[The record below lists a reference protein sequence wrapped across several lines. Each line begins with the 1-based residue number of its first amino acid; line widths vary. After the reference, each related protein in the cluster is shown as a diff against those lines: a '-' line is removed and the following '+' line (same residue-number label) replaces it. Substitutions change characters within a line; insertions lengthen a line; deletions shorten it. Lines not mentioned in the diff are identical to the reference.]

1 MAQQIFKQRSNKM
14 LAFAFAGL
22 ITVSQL
28 MVLNMGY
35 LIPWYF
41 LVILA
46 TLCIVIIWSMLDH
59 DCILEGDVLIIK
71 AGLFNNKIEIAK
83 IEELIKDSKLFFK
96 GKNSAYKLVIV
107 YNKNRRFNIFPE
119 EKTQLIN
126 ALKKI
131 NPKIKVK

>member
-1 MAQQIFKQRSNKM
+1 M

-22 ITVSQL
+22 IIVSQL

-35 LIPWYF
+35 RIPWYF
-41 LVILA
+41 LLVLTI
-46 TLCIVIIWSMLDH
+46 LCIVIIWSMLDH
-59 DCILEGDVLIIK
+59 DCTIEDEVLVIK

-83 IEELIKDSKLFFK
+83 IETLIKNSRMFIK
-96 GKNSAYKLVIV
+96 GKNGAYKLVIV

-119 EKTQLIN
+119 EKEQLVN

-131 NPKIKVK
+131 NPKIEVK